1 MDVRG
6 KGLFIALESPYGR
19 GYNPD
24 RGMKGEECVPE
35 NKHIVYVVKT
45 IRQAKR
51 IIVIVVGFT
60 VLLIGIFMIFL
71 PGPGLVVIPLG
82 LLILAS
88 ELAWAKVLLS
98 QVKERINSMKNSKNE
113 NRKKN
118 SRT

>member
-1 MDVRG
+1 MD
-6 KGLFIALESPYGR
+6 
-19 GYNPD
+19 N
-24 RGMKGEECVPE
+24 

-88 ELAWAKVLLS
+88 ELVWARVLLN
-98 QVKERINSMKNSKNE
+98 QVKERINNMKTSKQG
-113 NRKKN
+113 NRKRS
-118 SRT
+118 SRK